1 MHLISLH
8 IFETTR
14 RPLGTQV
21 AICSGPNWLVAS
33 CSEKHVPDV
42 QIARK
47 HTPCKKVSSI
57 EHSCQVVEG
66 AAAMRMTVTVEFEM
80 DERAPNPD
88 YSLIVAEQNIRT
100 AIQDALERGNG
111 GMSTGIKRGSVKVTI
126 PSD

>member
-1 MHLISLH
+1 
-8 IFETTR
+8 
-14 RPLGTQV
+14 
-21 AICSGPNWLVAS
+21 
-33 CSEKHVPDV
+33 
-42 QIARK
+42 
-47 HTPCKKVSSI
+47 
-57 EHSCQVVEG
+57 
-66 AAAMRMTVTVEFEM
+66 MRMTVTVEFEM